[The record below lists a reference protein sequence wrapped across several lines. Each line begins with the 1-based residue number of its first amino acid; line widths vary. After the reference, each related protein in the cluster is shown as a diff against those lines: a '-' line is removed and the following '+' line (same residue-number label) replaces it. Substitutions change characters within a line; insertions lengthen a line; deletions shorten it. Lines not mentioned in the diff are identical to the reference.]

1 LALLG
6 LAALVGYVRERYGDG
21 STPSLRDA
29 EPTPQVRGWLE
40 KGQELSFVLLGLG
53 FLAAVVA
60 ILGRIGPL
68 AKAGMLAVVAAG
80 GLWGVCEA
88 AKGFRPLDRQ

>member
-1 LALLG
+1 
-6 LAALVGYVRERYGDG
+6 
-21 STPSLRDA
+21 
-29 EPTPQVRGWLE
+29 
-40 KGQELSFVLLGLG
+40 LGLG

-60 ILGRIGPL
+60 MLGRIGPL